1 MGGAHAVPSLDDPT
15 RHADLPGATPLA
27 PCGRVLA
34 AVSGGPD
41 STAMLVWLRESGI
54 DTVAAHFDHALR
66 PASGLDAEH
75 VARLCASL
83 GVPLVRGRRTR
94 EVPGGSLQAAARGL
108 RYGFLKQARIDAGCD
123 VICLGHTADDVVEG
137 AVLHLLRGSAIAG
150 LRGMPQRHGRLF
162 RPLLH
167 VWRADVEA
175 YLAARGLEPL
185 RDPSNADTG
194 RFARARVRHVL
205 LPKLEQDRPG
215 LVRRLRA
222 AAATAARLQDQLEA
236 EARRLAPDGGALRC
250 ELRKAPRA
258 VRLEVY
264 RQLYGSQPALSR
276 RQLEAMDLLT
286 LEGATG
292 SGLDLPGGR
301 RLRVQPDRVSVDV
314 ATLPEHAPPRLTV
327 TPCPGCVDP
336 AAAHL
341 RPGLRLTVG
350 YRRPGLRLRP
360 VGAAGSRKLQDVLT
374 DAKVPR
380 HLRDRLPLV
389 FADGRLA
396 WVPGIAVDTDCAALA
411 GSPGVHVALDW
422 GPECRVVL
430 SSSLQRRSP
439 VF

>member
-1 MGGAHAVPSLDDPT
+1 
-15 RHADLPGATPLA
+15 
-27 PCGRVLA
+27 
-34 AVSGGPD
+34 
-41 STAMLVWLRESGI
+41 MLVWLRESSI

-66 PASGLDAEH
+66 PESALDAER
-75 VARLCASL
+75 VALLCASL
-83 GVPLVRGRRTR
+83 EVPLVRGCRTQALPR
-94 EVPGGSLQAAARGL
+94 GSLQAAARAL
-108 RYGFLKQARIDAGCD
+108 RYDFLQLARIDAGCD

-137 AVLHLLRGSAIAG
+137 AVMHLLRGSAMAG
-150 LRGMPQRHGRLF
+150 LRGMPERRGSLF

-167 VWRADVEA
+167 VWRTDIEV

-185 RDPSNADTG
+185 RDPSNADTR

-205 LPKLEQDRPG
+205 LPRLEHDRPG
-215 LVRRLRA
+215 LARRLRA

-236 EARRLAPDGGALRC
+236 DARRLARDGGALRP
-250 ELRKAPRA
+250 ELRKTPRG

-276 RQLEAMDLLT
+276 RQLEAMDLLA

-301 RLRVQPDRVSVDV
+301 RLRVQPDWVSVDV
-314 ATLPEHAPPRLTV
+314 ATLPQVAPPRLAV
-327 TPCPGCVDP
+327 SPCPGCVDP

-341 RPGLRLTVG
+341 RAGLRLTVG

-360 VGAAGSRKLQDVLT
+360 LGAAGSRKLQDVLT

-389 FADGRLA
+389 FGDGRLA
-396 WVPGIAVDTDCAALA
+396 WVPGIAVDTDCAAPA
-411 GSPGVHVALDW
+411 GSPGVHVTLDW
-422 GPECRVVL
+422 DPECPVVL
-430 SSSLQRRSP
+430 SSSPQSRSP
-439 VF
+439 VI